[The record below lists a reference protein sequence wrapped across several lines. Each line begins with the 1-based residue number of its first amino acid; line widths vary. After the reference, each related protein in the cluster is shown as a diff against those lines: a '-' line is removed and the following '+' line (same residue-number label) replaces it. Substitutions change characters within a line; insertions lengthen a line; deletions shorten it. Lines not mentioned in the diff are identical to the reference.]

1 MGARKKRVA
10 KARIDNAET
19 LIAITAD
26 KMDVHLTTAGEQKDL
41 FKMLVCLFMS
51 DEDSKNF
58 FKAAIIEADG
68 RIE

>member
-1 MGARKKRVA
+1 MGARKKRIA

-26 KMDVHLTTAGEQKDL
+26 KTDVHLTTAGEQKDL

-51 DEDSKNF
+51 EEDSKNF
-58 FKAAIIEADG
+58 FKAAIIEADK

>member
-1 MGARKKRVA
+1 MGVRKKRIA

-26 KMDVHLTTAGEQKDL
+26 KTDVHLTTAGEQKDL

-58 FKAAIIEADG
+58 FKAAIIEADK